1 MSVSGFPIVGT
12 TMTDDLPG
20 ECATVGVYR
29 QPFIAEC
36 GKESKLCMDSLVGDG
51 VAHGTTGGFY
61 PEQ

>member
-1 MSVSGFPIVGT
+1 M
-12 TMTDDLPG
+12 PG